1 MSTTIGRAAAQRA
14 EGAREA
20 AAAGYGLAVLRIVAG
35 VTFLHEAAWKIP
47 PAFGQPDG
55 SGLWEWANFAIEHPV
70 FPPYTALV
78 EAVVLPLFPFFGW
91 LVFLVEAALGGFL
104 IVGLLTRLWGAVG
117 VAQSLAIAFSVIN
130 VPGEWAYAYYLFT
143 AGLIAVTLGAGGRRL
158 GLDQVLR
165 PRWAASDSPLARLAL
180 RLS

>member
-1 MSTTIGRAAAQRA
+1 MSTTISRAPAAVA
-14 EGAREA
+14 DGTREA
-20 AAAGYGLAVLRIVAG
+20 AVAGYGLAVLRIVAG

-47 PAFGQPDG
+47 PTFGQFQDT
-55 SGLWEWANFAIEHPV
+55 GLWEWANFAIEHPV
-70 FPPYTALV
+70 FPPYTAV
-78 EAVVLPLFPFFGW
+78 VQAVVLPAFPLFGW
-91 LVFLVEAALGGFL
+91 AVFLLEAALGGFL
-104 IVGLLTRLWGAVG
+104 IVGLHTRLWGALG
-117 VAQSLAIAFSVIN
+117 VVQSLAIALSVLN

-165 PRWAASDSPLARLAL
+165 PRWAASGSPLARLAL